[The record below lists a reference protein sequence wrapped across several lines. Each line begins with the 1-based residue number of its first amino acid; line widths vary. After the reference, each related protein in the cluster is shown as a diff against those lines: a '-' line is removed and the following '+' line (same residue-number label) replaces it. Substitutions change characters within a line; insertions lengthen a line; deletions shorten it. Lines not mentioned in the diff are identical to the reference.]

1 MIYRI
6 FVEKKDNLQA
16 KKTAEDIVNQL
27 KMQVEDVRQLIR
39 YDVENISKEEFM
51 AAVPGVRPI

>member
-16 KKTAEDIVNQL
+16 KKVIEDARNLL
-27 KMQVEDVRQLIR
+27 KIDVKDVRQLIR
-39 YDVENISKEEFM
+39 YDVE
-51 AAVPGVRPI
+51 GL

>member
-16 KKTAEDIVNQL
+16 KKAKEDIKNLL
-27 KMQVEDVRQLIR
+27 KIDV
-39 YDVENISKEEFM
+39 
-51 AAVPGVRPI
+51 

>member
-16 KKTAEDIVNQL
+16 KKVAEDLRNLL
-27 KMQVEDVRQLIR
+27 KIGVKDVRKLIR
-39 YDVENISKEEFM
+39 YDVE
-51 AAVPGVRPI
+51 G